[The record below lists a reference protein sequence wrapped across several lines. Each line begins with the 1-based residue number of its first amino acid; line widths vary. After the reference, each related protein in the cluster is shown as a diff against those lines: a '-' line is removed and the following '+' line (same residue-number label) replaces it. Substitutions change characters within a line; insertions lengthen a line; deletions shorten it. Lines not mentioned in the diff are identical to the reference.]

1 MSWTPETIKRLS
13 RDLMCLAKECSIHN
27 KCMAKKAEDKNNF
40 IEHGQT
46 FCHGANLQ
54 VSTKFKHNKSNL
66 Q

>member
-1 MSWTPETIKRLS
+1 
-13 RDLMCLAKECSIHN
+13 MCLAKQCSIHN

-46 FCHGANLQ
+46 LCHRANLQ